1 MTAETDYEVIR
12 ESLASP
18 AVFAGIFDRHSRAVY
33 RYVRRRIGDGLA
45 ADVTAEVFTR
55 AFRDRGSLDG
65 RAESALPW
73 LLGIAT
79 NLIRMH
85 RRGEER
91 RLRAY
96 ARAAGR
102 ERGGVFGD
110 EVDDRL
116 DAEAARA
123 ALSEALA
130 AMPSRQRDVLLLHAW
145 ADLSASEIAVAMA
158 LPPGTVRSDLHR
170 ARGFAAARLAARAP
184 HIVLGKEPTV

>member
-1 MTAETDYEVIR
+1 MAAETDYEVVR
-12 ESLASP
+12 KSLASP
-18 AVFAGIFDRHSRAVY
+18 AVFAGIFDRHSQAVY
-33 RYVRRRIGDGLA
+33 RYVRRRIGDELA
-45 ADVTAEVFTR
+45 ADVTAEVFMR
-55 AFRDRGSLDG
+55 AFRGRGRLDSRG
-65 RAESALPW
+65 ESALPW

-79 NLIRMH
+79 NVIRMH

-102 ERGGVFGD
+102 ERGGVPGD

-123 ALSEALA
+123 VLSEALA

-184 HIVLGKEPTV
+184 HIVLGKEPKV